1 MFWFLWDEILKI
13 VIYLK
18 NRNFVTRLRIQ
29 HVIFFE
35 TYFNEKLNVNYYR
48 LIKYDVW
55 LAISNDVKNQKK
67 LNVKKI
73 KCKFLN
79 YVNINQYRFWNFLF
93 KRVIIAKN
101 VNFDEFFMF
110 QYFNKIFYWNKNLKY
125 FKTNNIVQLKN
136 DEIIYKFIFNDD
148 EIIIFVFEKFFSILV
163 FNKKSSSKFENLLNS
178 NELILNE
185 NENTKNA
192 KINFNDRILHSNSNS
207 NSTIIE
213 REFRK
218 FERVRKQTN
227 KTRLNEQW

>member
-1 MFWFLWDEILKI
+1 M
-13 VIYLK
+13 
-18 NRNFVTRLRIQ
+18 
-29 HVIFFE
+29 
-35 TYFNEKLNVNYYR
+35 
-48 LIKYDVW
+48 
-55 LAISNDVKNQKK
+55 
-67 LNVKKI
+67 
-73 KCKFLN
+73 
-79 YVNINQYRFWNFLF
+79 
-93 KRVIIAKN
+93 
-101 VNFDEFFMF
+101 
-110 QYFNKIFYWNKNLKY
+110 
-125 FKTNNIVQLKN
+125 KN

-227 KTRLNEQW
+227 KTRLNEQ